1 MALKGTLAD
10 LGIIDL
16 IQFPHAGRKTGK
28 FVIAFDSGEALLY
41 YEKGSLVHAV
51 ASGKS
56 GLEALVFVVGLDQG
70 SFEFHGDE
78 PPPETT
84 IQMDLHHAVM
94 QALKLHDE
102 RKAAEAESQ
111 QEGADRQQGNGAA
124 VAKLLMEHMSASDF
138 ILHACVL
145 NADGSI
151 HAAADGKNGAI
162 EGVEQLREMLQSF
175 VATYPRPNV
184 DRVFVLDELGT
195 VVIVCLSEQRRLVL
209 VAARDVPLGV
219 VSLSVNKLVSTLAT
233 AS

>member
-28 FVIAFDSGEALLY
+28 FVIAFDTGEALLY
-41 YEKGSLVHAV
+41 YDKGALVHA
-51 ASGKS
+51 AALGKS
-56 GLEALVFVVGLDQG
+56 GLEALVSIVGLDEG

-78 PPPETT
+78 PAPETT

-102 RKAAEAESQ
+102 LKAAEEERRRNGSEQ
-111 QEGADRQQGNGAA
+111 TQGDG
-124 VAKLLMEHMSASDF
+124 VVMTKLLSEHISSSDF

-145 NADGSI
+145 HADGSVF
-151 HAAADGKNGAI
+151 ATADGKDGPI
-162 EGVEQLREMLQSF
+162 QGIEQLRGLLLSM

-184 DRVFVLDELGT
+184 DRVIVVDALGT
-195 VVIVCLSEQRRLVL
+195 VVMVCLAGENNLFL
-209 VAARDVPLGV
+209 VAAHDAPLGV
-219 VSLSVNKLVSTLAT
+219 VSLSVNRLVSSLEA